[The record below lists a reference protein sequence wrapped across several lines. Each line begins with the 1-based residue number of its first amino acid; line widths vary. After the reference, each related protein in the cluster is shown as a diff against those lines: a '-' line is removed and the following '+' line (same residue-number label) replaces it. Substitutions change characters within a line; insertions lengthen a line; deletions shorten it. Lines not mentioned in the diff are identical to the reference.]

1 MAKSQATKPGGNH
14 SSSATTLPQT
24 GGFSQ
29 EFTAFLLK
37 YGMLLAILMLIIFFS
52 IKTKSFLSLDN
63 FLDILRAVSIL
74 VIVALGVTIS
84 VVVDG
89 FDVSVGAVTGLAV
102 ILTPALMIIWQ
113 LPWYVAVL
121 ISLIVGALVGLV
133 NAFLI
138 VKLRIPDLI
147 ATLGVLYL
155 VQGLQMSITQGD
167 AVYKGM
173 TNPWSPDRA
182 IAQGE
187 ISPVFLKLGQG
198 FVLSS
203 ERFRGIPLP
212 VIVMLIV
219 AVIAFVFLEFTRF
232 GRNLYAVG
240 GNIEAARL
248 AGIHVNLYRTMA
260 YVLSALLATT
270 GGLVLAARIGSG
282 AVKAGDPYLLDGV
295 AATFFGFAVLGA
307 RRPNVFGSVLGAIFV
322 GLMLN
327 GLTMMNMPWYA
338 QDVIKGLVLII
349 SLGLSFYMTRR
360 S

>member
-1 MAKSQATKPGGNH
+1 MSDDIKSVATSQAP
-14 SSSATTLPQT
+14 ATTALPETT
-24 GGFSQ
+24 GVVQALSD
-29 EFTAFLLK
+29 FLLR
-37 YGMLLAILMLIIFFS
+37 YGMILAILLLTLFFALNTS
-52 IKTKSFLSLDN
+52 AFFTLDN

-74 VIVALGVTIS
+74 TIVALGVTIS

-113 LPWYVAVL
+113 IPWFVAVP
-121 ISLIVGALVGLV
+121 ISLTAGALVGLV

-138 VKLRIPDLI
+138 VKLRIPDLL

-155 VQGLQMSITQGD
+155 VQGLQMTITKGD

-182 IAQGE
+182 IASGA
-187 ISPVFLKLGQG
+187 IAPTFLKLGQG
-198 FVLSS
+198 FVFSS
-203 ERFRGIPLP
+203 ESFRGIPIP
-212 VIVMLIV
+212 VIVMLVV
-219 AVIAFVFLEFTRF
+219 AIIAFVFLEFTRY
-232 GRNLYAVG
+232 GRNFYAVG
-240 GNIEAARL
+240 GNSEAARL
-248 AGIHVNLYRTMA
+248 AGIDVSLYRTAA
-260 YVLSALLATT
+260 YVLSGLLATA

-307 RRPNVFGSVLGAIFV
+307 RRPNVFGTVLGAIFV

-327 GLTMMNMPWYA
+327 GLTMMNMPWYV
-338 QDVIKGLVLII
+338 QDVTKGLVLIA
-349 SLGLSFYMTRR
+349 SLGVSYYMTRR
-360 S
+360 A

>member
-1 MAKSQATKPGGNH
+1 MVDSEATEAMSGR
-14 SSSATTLPQT
+14 SSAVATLPQARSFLQ
-24 GGFSQ
+24 GLGN
-29 EFTAFLLK
+29 FLLK
-37 YGMLLAILMLIIFFS
+37 YGMVLAILVLIVFFALN
-52 IKTKSFLSLDN
+52 TKAFFTLDN

-74 VIVALGVTIS
+74 SIVALGVTLS

-102 ILTPALMIIWQ
+102 ILTPALMVIWQ
-113 LPWYVAVL
+113 FPWYVAVP
-121 ISLIVGALVGLV
+121 ISLTAGGLVGLV

-138 VKLRIPDLI
+138 VKLRIPDLL

-155 VQGLQMSITQGD
+155 VQGLQMSITKGD

-182 IAQGE
+182 ITQGQM
-187 ISPVFLKLGQG
+187 SPVFLKLGQG
-198 FVLSS
+198 FVFSS
-203 ERFRGIPLP
+203 EGFRGIPIP
-212 VIVMLIV
+212 VIVMLV
-219 AVIAFVFLEFTRF
+219 VGVIAFLFLEYTRF

-240 GNIEAARL
+240 GNIEASRL
-248 AGIHVNLYRTMA
+248 AGIHVNKYRTVA
-260 YVLSALLATT
+260 YMLSALLATM

-307 RRPNVFGSVLGAIFV
+307 RRPNVFGAVLGAIFV

-327 GLTMMNMPWYA
+327 GLTMMNMPWYI
-338 QDVIKGLVLII
+338 QDVIKGLVLIV
-349 SLGLSFYMTRR
+349 SLGLSYYMTHRG
-360 S
+360 